1 MRIILEPKVYLIGQQ
16 THGMD
21 LLQYLID
28 NEGVQWSTHA
38 DSSGEVLCEVGVGS
52 VMTLLILLGLGGI
65 RLI

>member
-38 DSSGEVLCEVGVGS
+38 DSSGEVLCEVGGRICYDS
-52 VMTLLILLGLGGI
+52 FNTPRPGGI